1 MRHLLSSATRLSRR
15 RLVAGAAALPVACRT
30 TLPPGGIFAA
40 GGDRIRVGVVGCGGR
55 GTGAALD
62 AVAADAGVVITSL
75 ADAFADQ
82 LDSSAALLT
91 ARAGTAFQCPPW
103 RRFVGLAGWRM
114 VVESDVDLVILATP
128 PAFRPLHAAAA
139 VRAGRH
145 VWCETPG
152 AVDGAGVRILSQ
164 AVAEAAERGLSF
176 ASGLAPRHGGPAAD
190 LVTDIRAGV
199 AGRPLSVTARGD
211 LGTPWLRPAGPGDT
225 AADLT
230 LRNWIWHPRL
240 SGGDLVE
247 HHVAA
252 LDKALWVLDDVDP
265 VAAIP
270 APRTTSGVRFTLAD
284 GRHIDAALRRRTG
297 AAGVVVEQVRC
308 VHGVRDLRP
317 PASACSPD
325 PLRIGMAALVAAIR
339 AARRLDDGPRLCRAT
354 QAAIAGR
361 TALETGAP
369 VPWSG
374 VLPPG
379 LPSPPRP
386 LQSIQS

>member
-1 MRHLLSSATRLSRR
+1 MRHPLSSATRLSRR
-15 RLVAGAAALPVACRT
+15 RLVAGVAALPVACRAA
-30 TLPPGGIFAA
+30 LPPGGVFAA

-82 LDSSAALLT
+82 LDSSAALLS

-114 VVESDVDLVILATP
+114 VVDSDVDLVILATP
-128 PAFRPLHAAAA
+128 PVFRPLHAAAA

-152 AVDGAGVRILSQ
+152 AVDGAGVRLLSQ
-164 AVAEAAERGLSF
+164 AVAEAAARGLSF
-176 ASGLAPRHGGPAAD
+176 ASGLAPRHGGPAAE
-190 LVTDIRAGV
+190 LLTSIRAGA
-199 AGRPLSVTARGD
+199 AGRPLAVTVRGD
-211 LGTPWLRPAGPGDT
+211 LGLPWLRQAGPGDT
-225 AADLT
+225 TADLA
-230 LRNWIWHPRL
+230 LRNWIWHPHL
-240 SGGDLVE
+240 SGGHLVE

-265 VAAIP
+265 VVAIP
-270 APRTTSGVRFTLAD
+270 GPRPSSVRHELAD
-284 GRHIDAALRRRTG
+284 GRHIDAALRRRPG
-297 AAGVVVEQVRC
+297 ATGVVVEQVRC
-308 VHGVRDLRP
+308 THGVRDLRT
-317 PASACSPD
+317 PASASSPD
-325 PLRIGMAALVAAIR
+325 PLRLGMSALVAAIR
-339 AARRLDDGPRLCRAT
+339 ATRRLDDGPRLCRAT

-361 TALETGAP
+361 TALATGAA

-374 VLPPG
+374 AVSPG

-386 LQSIQS
+386 LQSVQS